1 MQLGIQ
7 RSVEYAHSALPDSF
21 DAACMETTKTKFPP
35 EGSDVTP
42 EHAMRHSFTVK
53 DYAPCVFSRIRA
65 LMGVTPELYLESLCS
80 GLSFIDFIANSR
92 SGQFF
97 FYSFDGVFMIKT
109 VRQDEKDFLL
119 RLLPGYYKHLLKHA
133 LRQSNVSGN
142 SDVSFYPNGNASL
155 LTRFYGLHCTKLRHL
170 RRKVHF
176 VVMSSIYG
184 ANTSSRMIQFDLKG
198 SEYNRSAQKEDKV
211 LKDNDCIAMGVKL
224 RVGRDKAEA
233 LLESAR
239 HDAAFL
245 ACHGVMDYSLL
256 VGIFQPEHAPHDTR
270 LSDPTPI
277 KATDYTKI
285 IQMTH
290 DSPGPSLNEVP
301 ASEQLSEFNSRHFSR
316 LPSSLSTPKEINEK
330 STHVITTTQ
339 SPKAPSLGLNG
350 AENQNPCDM
359 RNTKT
364 SSKVN
369 ADETRLP
376 AAYDVAI
383 EGLSDSGQRELYYL
397 GIIDI
402 LQKYTV
408 RKHLE
413 TDLNI
418 ISRGLKHY
426 KECSCVSPD
435 VYRDRFFKFLSRIF

>member
-1 MQLGIQ
+1 M
-7 RSVEYAHSALPDSF
+7 
-21 DAACMETTKTKFPP
+21 
-35 EGSDVTP
+35 
-42 EHAMRHSFTVK
+42 
-53 DYAPCVFSRIRA
+53 
-65 LMGVTPELYLESLCS
+65 
-80 GLSFIDFIANSR
+80 
-92 SGQFF
+92 
-97 FYSFDGVFMIKT
+97 
-109 VRQDEKDFLL
+109 RQDEKDFLL

-133 LRQSNVSGN
+133 LRPNNLSGAN
-142 SDVSFYPNGNASL
+142 DVSFYPNGNASL

-198 SEYNRSAQKEDKV
+198 SQYNRSAQKEDKV

-224 RVGRDKAEA
+224 RVSRDKADA

-245 ACHGVMDYSLL
+245 ALMVSWTIPSLL
-256 VGIFQPEHAPHDTR
+256 AYSSPTTHLKTLYCLTR
-270 LSDPTPI
+270 TPI
-277 KATDYTKI
+277 RETDYTTS
-285 IQMTH
+285 IQMTN
-290 DSPGPSLNEVP
+290 DSPRPYLNEVP

-330 STHVITTTQ
+330 STYAISTTQ
-339 SPKAPSLGLNG
+339 SPKAPWGLNA
-350 AENQNPCDM
+350 AENQNPCGM

-364 SSKVN
+364 STKVN
-369 ADETRLP
+369 ADEARLP

-418 ISRGLKHY
+418 ITRGLKHY
-426 KECSCVSPD
+426 KECSCVSPNE
-435 VYRDRFFKFLSRIF
+435 YRDRFLKFLSRIF

>member
-1 MQLGIQ
+1 
-7 RSVEYAHSALPDSF
+7 
-21 DAACMETTKTKFPP
+21 
-35 EGSDVTP
+35 
-42 EHAMRHSFTVK
+42 
-53 DYAPCVFSRIRA
+53 
-65 LMGVTPELYLESLCS
+65 MGVTPELYLESLCS

-133 LRQSNVSGN
+133 LRQNNVPGA

-198 SEYNRSAQKEDKV
+198 SQYNRSAQKEDKV

-224 RVGRDKAEA
+224 RVGRDKADA

-245 ACHGVMDYSLL
+245 ARHGVMDYSLL
-256 VGIFQPEHAPHDTR
+256 VGIFQPDNAPHDHF
-270 LSDPTPI
+270 LSDPKP
-277 KATDYTKI
+277 KKETDYTTS
-285 IQMTH
+285 IQMNA
-290 DSPGPSLNEVP
+290 SPGPPLNEMP
-301 ASEQLSEFNSRHFSR
+301 SGEQLSEFNSRHFSR
-316 LPSSLSTPKEINEK
+316 LPSSLSTPAEVNVKIAQAV
-330 STHVITTTQ
+330 TAIQ
-339 SPKAPSLGLNG
+339 SLKASPFGLDG
-350 AENQNPCDM
+350 AENHVNV
-359 RNTKT
+359 RNAKT
-364 SSKVN
+364 TNN
-369 ADETRLP
+369 AVTDETLLP

-383 EGLSDSGQRELYYL
+383 EGISDCGQRELYYL

-402 LQKYTV
+402 LQKYNV

-418 ISRGLKHY
+418 LTRGLRHY
-426 KECSCVSPD
+426 KECSCVSPNE
-435 VYRDRFFKFLSRIF
+435 YRDRFLKFLRRIF